1 MLAIIRKELADY
13 LNSVRFLVLFL
24 LVLIASGFG
33 LYAANQGIRAALEQS
48 QAVINSGFVFLALFT
63 SSFNNIPVIT
73 LAIAI
78 VIPITGIVL
87 GFDAINSERTGG
99 TLSRLL
105 TQPVYRD
112 SVING
117 KFIAGLITMSI
128 MLGTSILLIA
138 GYGLRMI
145 GVPPTAE
152 EIIRLFLF
160 GVITLIYGA
169 FWLGLSMLF
178 SVVFRRTAGSLLVPI
193 VIFLIFYLFWVLL
206 GFGAVIAEGIAPV
219 SPGSDITAQISQ
231 LELQYTII
239 RLSPSYL
246 FHEAYQVLLS
256 PIMTGLGVLTTAQ
269 VAFMLPNPLSL
280 GQSLLAIWPQL
291 VVIITLSVI
300 CFAASYIVFM
310 RQEIRAT

>member
-24 LVLIASGFG
+24 LVLVASGFG
-33 LYAANQGIRAALEQS
+33 LYAASQGIRAALEQS
-48 QAVINSGFVFLALFT
+48 QAVTHSGFVFLTLF
-63 SSFNNIPVIT
+63 SSSLNDTAVVT

-78 VIPITGIVL
+78 IIPITGIVL
-87 GFDAINSERTGG
+87 GFDAINSERAGG

-117 KFIAGLITMSI
+117 KFIAGLITMAI
-128 MLGTSILLIA
+128 MLGTAILLIA

-160 GVITLIYGA
+160 GLVTLVYGG
-169 FWLGLSMLF
+169 FWLGLAMLF
-178 SVVFRRTAGSLLVPI
+178 SVAFKRSAGSLLVPI
-193 VIFLIFYLFWVLL
+193 VIFLIFFLFWVFL
-206 GFGAVIAEGIAPV
+206 GFGQAIAEGVAPIDAN
-219 SPGSDITAQISQ
+219 SDAAAQLSQ
-231 LELQYTII
+231 AGLQQTIL

-246 FHEAYQVLLS
+246 YQEAYIVLLS
-256 PIMTGLGVLTTAQ
+256 PQWKGLGAITYNDFLY
-269 VAFMLPNPLSL
+269 MLPNPLSL

-291 VVIITLSVI
+291 VGIITLSVI

-310 RQEIRAT
+310 RQEVRAT